1 MTMLSLL
8 ICLLP
13 LAATVP
19 VQDEKINVVRTL
31 RSFIMDIYNDTLKD
45 VRFVENSNHTELNLS
60 GFSSLRALEK
70 DAFDNV
76 LDVESLILANNSLI
90 SLPDFVFSNLT
101 KLKSLSLANNQI
113 SNVRNLFVGLENL
126 QLLDISRN
134 PIRHFGRGHLFG
146 LTKSV
151 RILTDGNILW
161 SISTGVF
168 ANSFLKDTE
177 EIKRLA
183 EMQER
188 WQGNVR
194 ENEEKEQK
202 VEITT
207 EPQEQKIAEATLSEH
222 TRVKICKSDGI
233 VTSLEILPKDEQL
246 VEGCVEVPVDI
257 MMQVSLVE
265 LGIKAFQEDWYRLQ
279 SLPIASLDLSNNEI
293 TEITKETLNSLPSS
307 LTYVNFQ
314 GNKIRRVWSQ
324 VIENDHLKALNLRN
338 NLIEE
343 IEEDALARTKLRELY
358 LAGNQLKS
366 LNFVFSLPSTLTVL
380 LANGNHIISIPDGAF
395 SKLFHLN
402 YLYLDDNKIEALQ
415 NDVFQGLASL
425 LTLTLAGNGIRSIE
439 PGAFRG
445 LTKLQTL
452 DLHHNSVRDLQK
464 GTLAELIGLK
474 QLNLANNK
482 ITRATFADLA
492 QSVDSL
498 HLDYNEIDTLEEGN
512 FVQTP
517 TSTLSLTGNRIS
529 SIMRGAFNLPTLRDL
544 YLNNNTLT
552 TIDGDSYESLGRLRR
567 LWLSENKI
575 SEIRKGACKN
585 LASLYILDISRNP
598 FQKLENGALHGL
610 NTAFGTSLYIYEN
623 NLKEIQGGVFDDV

>member
-1 MTMLSLL
+1 MLSLI

-13 LAATVP
+13 LSATVP
-19 VQDEKINVVRTL
+19 IAIGKISEAETKNLIV
-31 RSFIMDIYNDTLKD
+31 DIDNGTLKH
-45 VRFVENSNHTELNLS
+45 VRFVENSDCTELNLS
-60 GFSSLRALEK
+60 DFPGLRALEK
-70 DAFDNV
+70 NAFDNV
-76 LDVESLILANNSLI
+76 LDVESLVLANNSLI

-101 KLKSLSLANNQI
+101 KLRSLSLSNNQI

-126 QLLDISRN
+126 QLLDLSHN
-134 PIRHFGRGHLFG
+134 SIRHFGRGHLFG

-151 RILTDGNILW
+151 RILTNGNILW

-168 ANSFLKDTE
+168 ANSFLKDSE

-183 EMQER
+183 AREYEEK
-188 WQGNVR
+188 

-202 VEITT
+202 VDKVEIAT
-207 EPQEQKIAEATLSEH
+207 EPQDQEINETLSNH

-233 VTSLEILPKDEQL
+233 VTSLGIFPKNEKL
-246 VEGCVEVPVDI
+246 VEECVQVPIDI
-257 MMQVSLVE
+257 TMRVNLVE
-265 LGIKAFQEDWYRLQ
+265 LGIKGFQEDWYKLQ

-293 TEITKETLNSLPSS
+293 AEITKETLNNLPSS

-314 GNKIRRVWSQ
+314 GNKIRRIWSQ
-324 VIENDHLKALNLRN
+324 VIENDHLSALNLRN

-343 IEEDALARTKLRELY
+343 IEEGALARTNLRELY
-358 LAGNQLKS
+358 LADNQLKG
-366 LNFVFSLPSTLTVL
+366 LNFVLSLPNTLAVL

-395 SKLFHLN
+395 SKFARLN
-402 YLYLDDNKIEALQ
+402 YLYLDGNKIEALQ

-425 LTLTLAGNGIRSIE
+425 LTLSLTKNDINTIE
-439 PGAFRG
+439 PRAFKG

-452 DLHHNSVRDLQK
+452 DLRHNAIRDLRK
-464 GTLAELIGLK
+464 GTLAELKGLR

-482 ITRATFADLA
+482 IAKATFADLA

-498 HLDYNEIDTLEEGN
+498 HLDYNEIDVLEEGN
-512 FVQTP
+512 FIQTP
-517 TSTLSLTGNRIS
+517 TSILSLTGNRIS
-529 SIMRGAFNLPTLRDL
+529 SITRGAFNLPTLKDL

-552 TIDGDSYESLGRLRR
+552 TIEGDSYEGLSRLRR

-585 LASLYILDISRNP
+585 LGSLYILDISKNP
-598 FQKLENGALHGL
+598 FQKLENGAFYGL

-623 NLKEIQGGVFDDV
+623 NLKEIQGGIFEDV

>member
-1 MTMLSLL
+1 MTMLSLI

-13 LAATVP
+13 LATSIP
-19 VQDEKINVVRTL
+19 VEVGKINETSKNLIVN
-31 RSFIMDIYNDTLKD
+31 IENNILKD
-45 VRFVENSNHTELNLS
+45 VQFVGNFNHTELNLS
-60 GFSSLRALEK
+60 SLPDLRALEK
-70 DAFDNV
+70 NAFDNV
-76 LDVESLILANNSLI
+76 LDVESLILTNNSLT

-101 KLKSLSLANNQI
+101 KLKSLSLSDNQI

-151 RILTDGNILW
+151 KILTDGNILW

-183 EMQER
+183 AMQN
-188 WQGNVR
+188 Q
-194 ENEEKEQK
+194 ENPVKEQK
-202 VEITT
+202 IDKNKVAAESQARKFVESVIGN
-207 EPQEQKIAEATLSEH
+207 
-222 TRVKICKSDGI
+222 TRLKICKSDDM
-233 VTSLEILPKDEQL
+233 VTSLEILLKDEEL
-246 VEGCVEVPVDI
+246 VDGCVEVPIDAT
-257 MMQVSLVE
+257 SLKVNLAE
-265 LGIKAFQEDWYRLQ
+265 LGIKGFQEDWYRLQ

-293 TEITKETLNSLPSS
+293 TEITKETLNNLPSS

-314 GNKIRRVWSQ
+314 GNKIRRIWSQ
-324 VIENDHLKALNLRN
+324 VIENDHLNILNLRN

-343 IEEDALARTKLRELY
+343 IEEGAFAKTDLFELY
-358 LAGNQLKS
+358 LSGNQLKS
-366 LNFVFSLPSTLTVL
+366 LNFVSSLPDALTAF
-380 LANGNHIISIPDGAF
+380 LANGNHIISIPDGVF
-395 SKLFHLN
+395 SKFFRLN
-402 YLYLDDNKIEALQ
+402 YLCLDDNKIETLQ
-415 NDVFQGLASL
+415 NDVFQGLKFL
-425 LTLTLAGNGIRSIE
+425 LTLTLARNDIKTIE
-439 PGAFRG
+439 PNAFKG

-452 DLHHNSVRDLQK
+452 DLRHNSIRDLQK
-464 GTLAELIGLK
+464 GTFAELTDLR

-482 ITRATFADLA
+482 LSKITFTDLA

-498 HLDYNEIDTLEEGN
+498 YLDYNQIDILEEGN
-512 FVQTP
+512 FVRTP
-517 TSTLSLTGNRIS
+517 TSTLSLIGNRIS
-529 SIMRGAFNLPTLRDL
+529 NITRGAFNLPTLRDL

-552 TIDGDSYESLGRLRR
+552 TIEGDSYEGLNLLRR

-575 SEIRKGACKN
+575 SEIHKGACKN
-585 LASLYILDISRNP
+585 LGSLYILDISKNP

-610 NTAFGTSLYIYEN
+610 NTAFGTSLYVFEN

>member
-1 MTMLSLL
+1 MLSLI

-13 LAATVP
+13 LAASVP
-19 VQDEKINVVRTL
+19 AEVGKIGETETSKNLIVN
-31 RSFIMDIYNDTLKD
+31 IDNGTLKD
-45 VRFVENSNHTELNLS
+45 VRFVGNSDRRELNLS
-60 GFSSLRALEK
+60 GFSNLRVLEK

-76 LDVESLILANNSLI
+76 LDVESLVLANNSLT
-90 SLPDFVFSNLT
+90 SLPEFVFSNLT
-101 KLKSLSLANNQI
+101 KLKSLSLSDNQI
-113 SNVRNLFVGLENL
+113 LNVRNLFVGLENL

-146 LTKSV
+146 LTKST

-168 ANSFLKDTE
+168 ANSFLKDAE

-183 EMQER
+183 AMQEQR
-188 WQGNVR
+188 NPVK
-194 ENEEKEQK
+194 EEQK
-202 VEITT
+202 VDKT
-207 EPQEQKIAEATLSEH
+207 EVGKESQDQKIVETLSEH

-233 VTSLEILPKDEQL
+233 VTSLEILLKDEEL
-246 VEGCVEVPVDI
+246 VEGCVQVLVDAA
-257 MMQVSLVE
+257 MQVNLAE
-265 LGIKAFQEDWYRLQ
+265 LGIKGFQEDWYRLQ

-293 TEITKETLNSLPSS
+293 VEITKEMLNNLPSS

-314 GNKIRRVWSQ
+314 GNKIRMIWSQ
-324 VIENDHLKALNLRN
+324 VIKNDYLNVLNLRN

-343 IEEDALARTKLRELY
+343 IEEDALTKTNLRELY

-366 LNFVFSLPSTLTVL
+366 LNFISSLPDTLNILV
-380 LANGNHIISIPDGAF
+380 ANGNHIISIPDGVF
-395 SKLFHLN
+395 SKLFRLN
-402 YLYLDDNKIEALQ
+402 YLYLDDNKIETLQ
-415 NDVFQGLASL
+415 NDVFQGLISL
-425 LTLTLAGNGIRSIE
+425 LTLTLAGNGIKTIE
-439 PGAFRG
+439 PSAFRG
-445 LTKLQTL
+445 LTTLQAL
-452 DLHHNSVRDLQK
+452 DLRHNSIRDLQN
-464 GTLAELIGLK
+464 GILAKLTGLK
-474 QLNLANNK
+474 QLNLSNNK
-482 ITRATFADLA
+482 IAKATFADLA

-498 HLDYNEIDTLEEGN
+498 HLDYNEIEILEEDN

-517 TSTLSLTGNRIS
+517 ISTLSLTGNRIS
-529 SIMRGAFNLPTLRDL
+529 SIMCGALNLPTLRDL
-544 YLNNNTLT
+544 YLSNNTLT
-552 TIDGDSYESLGRLRR
+552 TIEGDSYEGLSRLRR

-585 LASLYILDISRNP
+585 LESLYILDISKNP